1 LDRVLGVT
9 LISLMSIMVVNVLW
23 QVATRFILRD
33 PSSYTEE
40 LARYL
45 LVWVG
50 LLGASYAVG
59 KRVHLAI
66 DLLPGKLQGWRR
78 EALGLFIE
86 ISIFGFALLVLVIG
100 GYRLVSLT
108 LSLGQ
113 RSAALGMP
121 LGYFYLVLPLSGVLM
136 MFFSGSNVIEGIR
149 RLQLPSEADEPL
161 QEEGVT

>member
-1 LDRVLGVT
+1 VDRALEVT

-40 LARYL
+40 MARYL

-59 KRVHLAI
+59 KGVHLAI
-66 DLLPGKLQGWRR
+66 DLLPGKLQGWRK

-121 LGYFYLVLPLSGVLM
+121 LGYVYLVLPLSGLLM
-136 MFFSGSNVIEGIR
+136 MIFSGGNAIERIR
-149 RLQLPSEADEPL
+149 RLQLPSAGDEPVH
-161 QEEGVT
+161 EKGAT